1 MLFSVAACDIA
12 LQWRRTLCSR
22 SQNIRQLHAEA
33 DCCFV
38 QAWTFSNPLGNPAS
52 LYPAEVRALF
62 DASFRADLLVQS
74 SILGFDNS
82 GNSFL
87 KDQVILLFAWCVK
100 HLRDTCVSARRCL
113 WQPLLMPPNWRPLVC
128 AAEVCSF

>member
-1 MLFSVAACDIA
+1 MQSKPVKFYA
-12 LQWRRTLCSR
+12 Q
-22 SQNIRQLHAEA
+22 A

-62 DASFRADLLVQS
+62 DASFRADSLVQS
-74 SILGFDNS
+74 SILGFDNN
-82 GNSFL
+82 GDSFL
-87 KDQVILLFAWCVK
+87 KGQVNLVFAWCVK
-100 HLRDTCVSARRCL
+100 CLSGAKGCL
-113 WQPLLMPPNWRPLVC
+113 WQLSLVPPNWRHLVC